1 MTIVILAHAV
11 SAILYVAVGWWA
23 GRDGAPFPLVMAAT
37 AFAIG
42 AVALGVLVVCGGA
55 L

>member
-1 MTIVILAHAV
+1 VSILAHAV

-23 GRDGAPFPLVMAAT
+23 ARDGAPLPLVLAA
-37 AFAIG
+37 AAC

-55 L
+55 P